1 MVDRRKVVY
10 FVGIGGIGM
19 SGLAEILHSL
29 GYIVRGSDRSYSPN
43 LERLEKLGIAVFV
56 GHDER
61 NVVGADVVVYS
72 SAIAEDNPE
81 IIYARKNKIPVIP
94 RAVMLSQIIHFKKSI
109 VIAGSHGKTTTTS
122 VCAAVLEMASM
133 QPTVVNGGIINAYNT
148 NARLG
153 KGNWAVVES
162 DESDG
167 SFTHFFPTIGIIT
180 NIDHEHVKHY
190 GDFES
195 LKAAFSHFIQNIP
208 FYGCCIACA
217 DDKNVLDVIENQDR
231 KIITYGI
238 HNEEAMYRAVDIS
251 KTASGIEFS
260 VLSCNAVHNEGI
272 GREDIGRFRAPL
284 LGNHNILNLMSVIAM
299 ARELNIDIET
309 VKTTFAG
316 LTGVKRR
323 FTSVGTL
330 MGVRIID
337 DYAHHP
343 TEIYAVLESAKQVCS
358 GKIAVVC
365 QPHRFIRLNSFFSD
379 FVDVLKKPDIRII
392 TPVYKA
398 DENETGKL
406 TSDDLYGAL
415 LGIPETFMANDESE
429 LESLLISLIDSGKLS
444 NKDIIL
450 FTGAGSISKWAYEIV
465 GRASKRS

>member
-1 MVDRRKVVY
+1 MFDMVDSHKVIH

-29 GYIVRGSDRSYSPN
+29 GYIVQGSDRSYSPN
-43 LERLEKLGIAVFV
+43 LERLEKLGVTVFV

-61 NVVGADVVVYS
+61 NVAGADIVVYS
-72 SAIAEDNPE
+72 SAIIGDNPE
-81 IIYARKNKIPVIP
+81 ISYARKNKIPVIP
-94 RAVMLSQIIHFKKSI
+94 RAVMLSQIIHFKKSV

-122 VCAAVLEMASM
+122 VCAAVLEMASF

-167 SFTHFFPTIGIIT
+167 SFVHFFPTIGIIT

-195 LKAAFSHFIQNIP
+195 LKTAFKHFVQNIP

-217 DDKNVLDVIENQDR
+217 DDKNVLDVTANQDR
-231 KIITYGI
+231 RIITYGI
-238 HNEEAMYRAVDIS
+238 HNEEAMYRAVNIS
-251 KTASGIEFS
+251 KSSDGVSFD
-260 VLSCNAVHNEGI
+260 VLLNGNVEHIFNG
-272 GREDIGRFRAPL
+272 FKAPL
-284 LGNHNILNLMSVIAM
+284 LGNHNILNLLSVIAM
-299 ARELNIDIET
+299 ARELTIDMET
-309 VKTTFAG
+309 VKTTFTG

-323 FTSVGTL
+323 FTNVGTL
-330 MGVRIID
+330 KGVRVID

-343 TEIYAVLESAKQVCS
+343 TEIAAVLEAARQTCDGRVA
-358 GKIAVVC
+358 IVC
-365 QPHRFIRLNSFFSD
+365 QPHRFVRLNSFFND
-379 FVDVLKKPDIRII
+379 FVDILKKPDIRII
-392 TPVYKA
+392 MPVYKA
-398 DENETGKL
+398 DENEVGKL
-406 TSDDLYGAL
+406 TSDNLYDSLSNVPG
-415 LGIPETFMANDESE
+415 TFMAKDENE
-429 LESLLISLIDSGKLS
+429 LGDLLVSLIDAGKLS

-450 FTGAGSISKWAYEIV
+450 FTGAGNISKWAYEIV
-465 GRASKRS
+465 GKK